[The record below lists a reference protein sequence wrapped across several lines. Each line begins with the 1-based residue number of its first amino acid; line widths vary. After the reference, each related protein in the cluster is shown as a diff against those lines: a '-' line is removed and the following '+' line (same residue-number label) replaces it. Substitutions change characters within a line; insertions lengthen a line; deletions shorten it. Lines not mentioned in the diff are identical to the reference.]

1 MKISIWD
8 MDFFYK
14 KSFLPNIDAMQISSF
29 HKQLGDSIN
38 FITESYHIKMEFD
51 LYYIIRNKKIT
62 PRPPSSLIEDKRVK
76 VLGKQMI
83 IYDNYFE
90 INEVIGAVRPDY
102 LLYPEKEKDA
112 YYNANLIRFYVKN
125 KLVFI
130 RQPIENQLKYHK
142 KTLVVDLD
150 FWDHSTNEI
159 LFCLNEL
166 QQYKNIA
173 FDSFIQLKKII
184 QNEKIS
190 KMFLKLNFS
199 RGTLFKFKNDFGWSF
214 SEAKKI
220 FDYIKLLR
228 EKNPSVFF
236 GRIPF
241 KTTTTDHWDEK
252 NGVENGLE
260 DLLRSL
266 QIIDYAK
273 QKKIHVLFIKPD
285 RLKLESPFWYYFEGL
300 EYWTDKLDNLSYI
313 EYMLNSA
320 IKKLEIPWY
329 AILNDPLKWIT
340 PNVQLLLRF
349 MVKFPDAIKSW
360 GYRQWGDKCINE
372 QLINWN
378 KIKLYQGE
386 E

>member
-1 MKISIWD
+1 

-150 FWDHSTNEI
+150 F
-159 LFCLNEL
+159 
-166 QQYKNIA
+166 
-173 FDSFIQLKKII
+173 
-184 QNEKIS
+184 
-190 KMFLKLNFS
+190 
-199 RGTLFKFKNDFGWSF
+199 
-214 SEAKKI
+214 
-220 FDYIKLLR
+220 
-228 EKNPSVFF
+228 
-236 GRIPF
+236 
-241 KTTTTDHWDEK
+241 
-252 NGVENGLE
+252 
-260 DLLRSL
+260 
-266 QIIDYAK
+266 
-273 QKKIHVLFIKPD
+273 
-285 RLKLESPFWYYFEGL
+285 
-300 EYWTDKLDNLSYI
+300 
-313 EYMLNSA
+313 
-320 IKKLEIPWY
+320 
-329 AILNDPLKWIT
+329 
-340 PNVQLLLRF
+340 
-349 MVKFPDAIKSW
+349 
-360 GYRQWGDKCINE
+360 
-372 QLINWN
+372 
-378 KIKLYQGE
+378 
-386 E
+386 